1 VLNVVLVLVLCGAG
15 AFFGGREGALAG
27 ALLAA
32 MANLVWQRRALRH
45 LICWARNPELGQIPY
60 GRGLWGDVFA
70 ALELR
75 SRRHA
80 EEVLALTQS
89 TERFR
94 LAAQALPAGVVILD
108 NHRRIEWIN
117 VEAEASL
124 GLDAAHDVGKP
135 INHLLREPAFVE
147 FLETSG
153 QGGPLEFRT
162 QRNPGHVLQMQLA
175 PFAQGRLILLIRDI
189 TRLEKLATMRRDF
202 VANVS
207 HELKTPLTVTLGFLE
222 TAQDALGDAPPEE
235 IASYLR
241 TAIEQGGRMRCLID
255 DLLTLSGLET
265 DAPPPLEESVSLGDL
280 ISEIKAE
287 TLALSA
293 GKHTVVVAAASAPK
307 LRGSSRELH
316 SAFLN
321 LATNA
326 VRYTPEGGHIRI
338 EWKNTSAGGEF
349 CVTDTGLG
357 IAEEHISRLTERFYR
372 VDRGRSRSSGGTGL
386 GLAIVKHILERHGG
400 SLHIESQVGVGS
412 VFCARFSA
420 ARIIH

>member
-1 VLNVVLVLVLCGAG
+1 MLSVFLFLALCGIG
-15 AFFGGREGALAG
+15 AFFGGREGGLAG

-32 MANLVWQRRALRH
+32 IAQLAWQRRAVRH
-45 LICWARNPELGQIPY
+45 LIRWTRNPEIGQAGY
-60 GRGLWGDVFA
+60 RRGLWGEAFE

-75 SRRHA
+75 FRRHA
-80 EEVLALTQS
+80 EDLLALSQS

-117 VEAEASL
+117 VEAESSL
-124 GLDAAHDVGKP
+124 GLAAAHDVGKP
-135 INHLLREPAFVE
+135 INHLLREPPFLE
-147 FLETSG
+147 FLEASG
-153 QGGPLEFRT
+153 KTGPLEFRT
-162 QRNPGHVLQMQLA
+162 LRNPGHVLQMQLA
-175 PFAQGRLILLIRDI
+175 PFAQGRMILLIRDI

-222 TAQDALGDAPPEE
+222 TAQDALGDAPAEE
-235 IASYLR
+235 IANYLR
-241 TAIEQGGRMRCLID
+241 TAIEQGARMRCLID

-265 DAPPPLEESVSLGDL
+265 DAPPPLEEIVSLHEL
-280 ISEIKAE
+280 ISEVKAE
-287 TLALSA
+287 VLALSA
-293 GKHTVVVAAASAPK
+293 GKHTIVVAAAAAPS

-326 VRYTPEGGHIRI
+326 VRYTPEGGRISI
-338 EWKNTSAGGEF
+338 EWKNSSAGGEF
-349 CVTDTGLG
+349 CVSDTGLG
-357 IAEEHISRLTERFYR
+357 IAEEHVSRLTERFYR
-372 VDRGRSRSSGGTGL
+372 VDRGRSRNSGGTGL
-386 GLAIVKHILERHGG
+386 GLAIVKHILERHGAA
-400 SLHIESQVGVGS
+400 LHIESQLGIGS
-412 VFCARFSA
+412 SFCARFPA

>member
-1 VLNVVLVLVLCGAG
+1 MLNFFLFVALIGMG
-15 AFFGGREGALAG
+15 AFFGGREGALVG
-27 ALLAA
+27 ALVVVL
-32 MANLVWQRRALRH
+32 ANLAWQRRALKH
-45 LICWARNPELGQIPY
+45 LICWIRSPEVGKIPH
-60 GRGLWGDVFA
+60 GRGLWGEVFE

-80 EEVLALTQS
+80 EELLALAQS

-117 VEAEASL
+117 GEAESSL
-124 GLDAAHDVGKP
+124 GLKAAHDVSTP
-135 INHLLREPAFVE
+135 INHLLREPAFLE
-147 FLETSG
+147 LLETSG
-153 QGGPLEFRT
+153 HGGPLEFRT

-222 TAQDALGDAPPEE
+222 TAQDALGDAPVEE
-235 IASYLR
+235 IAGYLR

-255 DLLTLSGLET
+255 DLLALSGLET
-265 DAPPPLEESVSLGDL
+265 DAPPPLEESVSLSDL
-280 ISEIKAE
+280 ISEVKTE

-293 GKHTVVVAAASAPK
+293 GRHTVVIAAASAPN
-307 LRGSSRELH
+307 LRGSSRELY

-326 VRYTPEGGHIRI
+326 VRYTPEGGRISI

-349 CVTDTGLG
+349 CVSDTGLG
-357 IAEEHISRLTERFYR
+357 IAEEHINRLTERFYR

-400 SLHIESQVGVGS
+400 SLHIESQLGVGS